1 MWAGHYRI
9 PSLHEGGRAAWGV
22 ETVREWTGGLQSE
35 AKATIAQLEGGQ
47 EHALHENEPRLK
59 TKERQI
65 CVVHKWR
72 LIWSECVQTHTSAQ
86 VEVKLICRMWCSK
99 FNEFMSIWSTLR
111 QSHNHVRHRRNSKL
125 PSYLPWMINPLWYT
139 TSLFDAYTSHLYAQ
153 FWSQGCD
160 MEFDI
165 YMRRNKTFWIFT
177 YNLGRTYE
185 HASHWRE
192 HFIVWGQISRIST
205 STS

>member
-1 MWAGHYRI
+1 MRSWNSSRVNWRLTIRGKGHHCAAG
-9 PSLHEGGRAAWGV
+9 GGAGACM
-22 ETVREWTGGLQSE
+22 
-35 AKATIAQLEGGQ
+35 KC
-47 EHALHENEPRLK
+47 LHENEPRLK

-65 CVVHKWR
+65 CAVHKWR
-72 LIWSECVQTHTSAQ
+72 LIWSECVQTHMSAQ
-86 VEVKLICRMWCSK
+86 VELNIGLYVGCGVVNSLSK
-99 FNEFMSIWSTLR
+99 FKSIWSTLR

-139 TSLFDAYTSHLYAQ
+139 TSLFDAYTNHLYAQ

-165 YMRRNKTFWIFT
+165 YMRRNKNLLDFT

-185 HASHWRE
+185 YASRWRE
-192 HFIVWGQISRIST
+192 YSIVWGQISRIST
-205 STS
+205 STAKSTEAIYWSNTS